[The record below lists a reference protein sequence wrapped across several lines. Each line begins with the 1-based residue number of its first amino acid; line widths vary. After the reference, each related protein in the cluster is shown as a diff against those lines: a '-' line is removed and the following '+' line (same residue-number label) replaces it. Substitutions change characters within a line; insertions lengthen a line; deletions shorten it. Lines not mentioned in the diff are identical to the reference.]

1 MAEFK
6 AEYTYAIECP
16 NKECPAP
23 DKVKRDGFHGGK
35 QRYECNSCGKKF
47 LAEGQATGRQFTA
60 KQIAA
65 AVDKYYSG
73 MSYKQV
79 AEHMED
85 FHDVPE
91 PSKHSVH
98 DWVKGY
104 TGLALRY
111 MAGEVGPDGTE
122 ATASGKRVKAEVGD
136 HWVADEIFLKVGGNR
151 CYCWNVMDKDSRYIL
166 RCPPQP
172 P

>member
-1 MAEFK
+1 MAEYEARYVYEIK
-6 AEYTYAIECP
+6 CP
-16 NKECPAP
+16 SRDCPAP

-35 QRYECNSCGKKF
+35 QRYECNGCGKKF
-47 LAEGQATGRQFTA
+47 LAEGQATRRQFAA

-91 PSKHSVH
+91 PFGERKIRCTAATGV
-98 DWVKGY
+98 VKRRQLMY
-104 TGLALRY
+104 RDYLPLLYLRANRTGSARRN
-111 MAGEVGPDGTE
+111 DT
-122 ATASGKRVKAEVGD
+122 R
-136 HWVADEIFLKVGGNR
+136 
-151 CYCWNVMDKDSRYIL
+151 
-166 RCPPQP
+166 
-172 P
+172 